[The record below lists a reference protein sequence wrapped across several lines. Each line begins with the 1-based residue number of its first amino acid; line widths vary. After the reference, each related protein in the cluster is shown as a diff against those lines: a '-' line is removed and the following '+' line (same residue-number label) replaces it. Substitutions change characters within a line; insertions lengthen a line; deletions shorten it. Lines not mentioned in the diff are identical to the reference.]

1 MTKKEDTMSNT
12 SLMELFDPDVEHAA
26 DMLRSKGVEK
36 PDASIILGSGLGKF
50 TDTIKHP
57 VVVPYSELP
66 GFPETGVAGHD
77 GALYFGKVA
86 NRSILAWSGRFHH
99 YEGYPFERTILPV
112 QVAAALGCRAMLV
125 TNAAGGIN
133 YRFRVGD
140 LMLID
145 DIISIPVRVSP
156 STRRFRHRYANDKL
170 VNEVTHLAANA
181 GITVSRGTYLYA
193 KGPTYETKAEIRA
206 FRIMGADAVGM
217 STAAELNEAIRL
229 EMSCLGISLITN
241 LATGISKEKLD
252 HSEIAEAAS
261 LREED
266 LLNLITII
274 LSDPDTPLYRSEY
287 RFR

>member
-1 MTKKEDTMSNT
+1 
-12 SLMELFDPDVEHAA
+12 MEWFDPAVEKAA
-26 DMLRSKGVEK
+26 EVLRSKGVGK

-50 TDTIKHP
+50 AGTINDS

-77 GALYFGKVA
+77 GALHFGKVG

-99 YEGYPFERTILPV
+99 YEGYPFERTVLPV

-133 YRFRVGD
+133 FRFRVGD

-145 DIISIPVRVSP
+145 DIISLPVRVSP
-156 STRRFRHRYANDKL
+156 ATRRFRQRYANDTL
-170 VNEVTHLAANA
+170 VNEVTHLAAKA
-181 GITVSRGTYLYA
+181 GIAVTRGTYLYA

-241 LATGISKEKLD
+241 LATGVSKEKLD

-261 LREED
+261 LREKD
-266 LLNLITII
+266 LLALITLI
-274 LSDPDTPLYRSEY
+274 LSDPDTPLYKPEY